1 MQKSFNKT
9 KYIFKSLH
17 LCFAI
22 VAVFYPMLVC
32 ILITISVFLLFPISK
47 SLFIS
52 IEYTLGSVCCL
63 LKVAVG
69 SMGVI
74 IGGDGIIVGGVGVTV
89 GGTGVTA
96 GGGVT
101 TGGVAL
107 TGFVFYVLLF
117 RKIVTRSPPHRRD
130 GATQPLH

>member
-107 TGFVFYVLLF
+107 TGFVFSLS
-117 RKIVTRSPPHRRD
+117 IVV
-130 GATQPLH
+130 

>member
-1 MQKSFNKT
+1 VQKSFNKT

-17 LCFAI
+17 LYFAI
-22 VAVFYPMLVC
+22 VAVFYPILVC
-32 ILITISVFLLFPISK
+32 ILITICVFLLFPISK

-52 IEYTLGSVCCL
+52 IEYTTLGSVCCL

-89 GGTGVTA
+89 GGIGVTV
-96 GGGVT
+96 GGIGVT

-107 TGFVFYVLLF
+107 TGFVFSLS
-117 RKIVTRSPPHRRD
+117 IVV
-130 GATQPLH
+130 